1 MAVTIEQILEK
12 ASTVLSARDRNRI
25 EVSEAKAAAETA
37 LRETDEADAAVIEEV
52 EALDRLKTLVIDY
65 TPSSPAEDLDAILAA
80 SQVVF
85 QSRGK
90 RVIELDE
97 AVAAVN
103 AAIDE
108 QSQADAAT
116 ADYDAA
122 IGELKIAAGEYTP
135 EE

>member
-25 EVSEAKAAAETA
+25 EVSEAKSAAETA

-122 IGELKIAAGEYTP
+122 IGELKTAAGEYTP